1 MRRLPIY
8 LLLDCSE
15 SMIGPGIEGLRSALA
30 AMLREL
36 RRNPQALESVW
47 LSFIT
52 FDGAARQ
59 LVPLT
64 PLDEIQ
70 MPSLSIRP
78 GTALGAAL
86 RVTTDAIRREVKR
99 TTVDGKGDFRP
110 LIFLITDG
118 QPTDNWQAAQLLL
131 DTRSGTRPA
140 NFYAIGCGYDVDYA
154 QLGQL
159 TDIVLRLD
167 QVSLE
172 GFAKLF
178 VWLSASVHS
187 ASTGIADSDPGLLLA
202 NLPTDIIKVD
212 LTKVTPS
219 DGRPRQLFLRAH
231 CLHGKGAYLMRYRLE
246 DGGGAYE
253 ALSAHVL
260 EGDCAGGDAAEAFQL
275 PPVDSRLLSG
285 CPPCPHCRNNSAGSC
300 NNCQGIFCLPSRNPP
315 EQLTCPCCKS
325 TLSMGRQ
332 NENGIQIRQ
341 SNG

>member
-15 SMIGPGIEGLRSALA
+15 SMIGPGIEGLRLALA

-47 LSFIT
+47 LSIIT
-52 FDGAARQ
+52 FAGEARQ
-59 LVPLT
+59 AVPLT
-64 PLDEIQ
+64 PLDEVQI
-70 MPSLSIRP
+70 PSLAIRP

-86 RVTTDAIRREVKR
+86 RVTSDAIRREVKR
-99 TTVDGKGDFRP
+99 TTVTEKGDFRP

-118 QPTDNWQAAQLLL
+118 QPTDNWQAAQRLL

-154 QLGQL
+154 QLGKL
-159 TDIVLRLD
+159 TDIVLKLD
-167 QVSLE
+167 QVNVE

-187 ASTGIADSDPGLLLA
+187 ASTGMADTDPGSLLA
-202 NLPTDIIKVD
+202 DLPKDIVKVD
-212 LTKVTPS
+212 LGKVQPG

-246 DGGGAYE
+246 EGGDVYE

-260 EGDCAGGDAAEAFQL
+260 ERDREGANEAGAFQL
-275 PPVDSRLLSG
+275 PPVDSRRLSG
-285 CPPCPHCRNNSAGSC
+285 CPPCPHCRNDSAGNC

-315 EQLTCPCCKS
+315 EQLTCPCCRA
-325 TLSMGRQ
+325 TLSMGRR

>member
-30 AMLREL
+30 AMMKEL
-36 RRNPQALESVW
+36 RRNPQALETAW

-52 FDGAARQ
+52 FDGEARQ
-59 LVPLT
+59 VVPLT

-70 MPSLSIRP
+70 IPALSIRP

-86 RVTTDAIRREVKR
+86 RLTSDAIRREVKR
-99 TTVDGKGDFRP
+99 TTATEKGDFRP

-118 QPTDNWQAAQLLL
+118 QPTDNWQAAQRLL

-154 QLGQL
+154 QLGKL
-159 TDIVLRLD
+159 TDIVLKLD
-167 QVSLE
+167 QVSVE

-187 ASTGIADSDPGLLLA
+187 ASTGIADTDPGALLA
-202 NLPTDIIKVD
+202 NLPKDIVKVD
-212 LTKVTPS
+212 LDKVQPG

-231 CLHGKGAYLMRYRLE
+231 CMHGKGAYLMRFRLDE
-246 DGGGAYE
+246 GGGYYQ
-253 ALSAHVL
+253 ALSAHML
-260 EGDCAGGDAAEAFQL
+260 EADRGGAGATGAFQL
-275 PPVDSRLLSG
+275 PPVDSRRLSG
-285 CPPCPHCRNNSAGSC
+285 CPACPYCRNESAGTC
-300 NNCQGIFCLPSRNPP
+300 NNCQGIFCLSSRNPP
-315 EQLTCPCCKS
+315 EQLTCPCCRS
-325 TLSMGRQ
+325 TLTMGTRD
-332 NENGIQIRQ
+332 ENGIQIRQ
-341 SNG
+341 SHG